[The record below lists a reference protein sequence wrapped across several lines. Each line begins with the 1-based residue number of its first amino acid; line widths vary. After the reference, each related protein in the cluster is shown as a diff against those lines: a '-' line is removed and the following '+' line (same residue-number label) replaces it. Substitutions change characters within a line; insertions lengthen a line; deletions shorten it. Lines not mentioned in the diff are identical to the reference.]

1 MNDIDRADF
10 LAELDVSRE
19 TAERFDLYAAL
30 LNKWTPAINL
40 VSSASLPRLWSRHFR
55 DSAQLL
61 SLTDLESGH
70 WADIGSGGG
79 FPGMV
84 CAILLAEKAPGIR
97 LTLVES
103 DQRKAEFL
111 RTVSRETS
119 VQAEVLAGRIENLSP
134 LQADIISARALAP
147 LPVLLRYA
155 ERHLKAGGRAL
166 FMKGAT
172 FRTEIEEA
180 LETWRFQS
188 EEYPSSTDGAGIV
201 LSLGEIRRV

>member
-1 MNDIDRADF
+1 MNELDRADF
-10 LAELDVSRE
+10 LAEMDVSRE
-19 TAERFDLYAAL
+19 TAERLDRYAAL

-40 VSSASLPRLWSRHFR
+40 VSKASLRALWSRHLR
-55 DSAQLL
+55 DSAQLVA
-61 SLTDLESGH
+61 LTNLRTGH
-70 WADIGSGGG
+70 WVDIGSGGG

-84 CAILLAEKAPGIR
+84 CAILLAERAPGVR
-97 LTLVES
+97 FTLVES

-119 VQAEVLAGRIENLSP
+119 VSVDVLAQRIENVRP
-134 LQADIISARALAP
+134 LEADILSARALAS
-147 LPVLLRYA
+147 LTELLSYA
-155 ERHLKAGGRAL
+155 ERHLKETGRAL

-172 FRTEIEEA
+172 FRDEIEEA

-188 EEYPSSTDGAGIV
+188 EEYASSTDGAGIV